1 MEFGLDV
8 MVVNGHVQV
17 HFPFFKTQQEWL
29 KCCKYSSNGV
39 QTAARRSVGETGCQ
53 VSLNICQAASRCT
66 LCNALL

>member
-1 MEFGLDV
+1 MEFGLDA

-29 KCCKYSSNGV
+29 KCGNGV